1 MQGAA
6 INPAKIQSVLRQA
19 TDEQLVMMLR
29 RPDKIPSMFIQ
40 QEISRRQAMRQ
51 AAQAEQAKFQQQT
64 APQQTMP
71 SMDMQKDLRMNQ
83 GIVGMKHGGQHPTPQ
98 EIFNK
103 QSAIDRTLGVA
114 RAFMPYGELKGQTPY
129 EARKTITAKDMEL
142 LQGKSDKELYEDYYN
157 FLEDKKAGIQNLE
170 TPMTSLAIKPI
181 GFTGRTT
188 SAGAQIPFDITDYI
202 KRDPSVAKD
211 DLDPE
216 DLGQESQAYIKGT
229 PEYEARLYKGPP
241 PDIDLRR
248 VEPKKSDGKEAI
260 DNYLKSIVGKQ
271 DNATAIK
278 TPDYTGMNTT
288 LNNLEKAFIQN
299 NKDASDSL
307 SKSETGL
314 RTLQSN
320 TDKMFETQIGNIDEF
335 QKRKLKLLLDT
346 KDLDALKKQSEENYQ
361 SAINYLETDTKIA
374 DAQKKLLDAMKPQAT
389 PAQRFFGYLAQVGA
403 DIAASDRETFLEAG
417 GEALSKAMQD
427 YKFDNEKERERFVN
441 NAKLM
446 LEFENLNQQ
455 NQMRIFDLKGNLYN
469 MKANN
474 VKDEYEKQMN
484 ILNTEEGYS
493 TAKFGLTK
501 DRLNAFENFEQ
512 LLGEN
517 YRERLNLNK
526 SHVKDMFS
534 IVEGRSAIEQQQFS
548 NALQLASND
557 LDRMQVM
564 AQFLTPQ
571 AKNFR
576 ILQSLPEDQKAD
588 FLKLFAKN
596 TKDGITP
603 DVTARTLATDLV
615 SKIDKLMEE
624 STDTSFTRQD
634 AMKQVMGD
642 DLYGAVVADDGS
654 LDYLKLYQYMFG
666 GVYNIQ
672 AGGGIG
678 NIGGGQQPMSF
689 QQYKQGTN

>member
-1 MQGAA
+1 
-6 INPAKIQSVLRQA
+6 
-19 TDEQLVMMLR
+19 
-29 RPDKIPSMFIQ
+29 
-40 QEISRRQAMRQ
+40 
-51 AAQAEQAKFQQQT
+51 
-64 APQQTMP
+64 
-71 SMDMQKDLRMNQ
+71 
-83 GIVGMKHGGQHPTPQ
+83 
-98 EIFNK
+98 
-103 QSAIDRTLGVA
+103 
-114 RAFMPYGELKGQTPY
+114 
-129 EARKTITAKDMEL
+129 
-142 LQGKSDKELYEDYYN
+142 
-157 FLEDKKAGIQNLE
+157 
-170 TPMTSLAIKPI
+170 
-181 GFTGRTT
+181 
-188 SAGAQIPFDITDYI
+188 
-202 KRDPSVAKD
+202 
-211 DLDPE
+211 
-216 DLGQESQAYIKGT
+216 
-229 PEYEARLYKGPP
+229 
-241 PDIDLRR
+241 
-248 VEPKKSDGKEAI
+248 
-260 DNYLKSIVGKQ
+260 
-271 DNATAIK
+271 
-278 TPDYTGMNTT
+278 
-288 LNNLEKAFIQN
+288 
-299 NKDASDSL
+299 
-307 SKSETGL
+307 
-314 RTLQSN
+314 
-320 TDKMFETQIGNIDEF
+320 
-335 QKRKLKLLLDT
+335 
-346 KDLDALKKQSEENYQ
+346 
-361 SAINYLETDTKIA
+361 
-374 DAQKKLLDAMKPQAT
+374 
-389 PAQRFFGYLAQVGA
+389 
-403 DIAASDRETFLEAG
+403 
-417 GEALSKAMQD
+417 
-427 YKFDNEKERERFVN
+427 
-441 NAKLM
+441 M

-678 NIGGGQQPMSF
+678 NIGGGQPPVPF
-689 QQYKQGTN
+689 QQYKAGQK